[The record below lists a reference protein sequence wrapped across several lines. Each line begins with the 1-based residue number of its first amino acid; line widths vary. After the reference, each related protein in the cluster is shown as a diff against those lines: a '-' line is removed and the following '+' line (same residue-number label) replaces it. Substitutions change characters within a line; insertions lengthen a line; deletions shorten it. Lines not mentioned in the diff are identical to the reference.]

1 MEWGGVWALDYYG
14 VLSFSAQYSCRETNA
29 FAFCPWNCRTT
40 RAEAIG
46 CTISAGN
53 HNRWHQGEHA
63 GRMPCLVTDRLT
75 EWDTRRDEGLKSSR
89 KVSTGWIITCTL
101 CINYPIFFFPSESH
115 NEMDGYHLPFAV
127 EESKLNSSE
136 VLRLHRESGQVPDCF
151 QNLDAEVH
159 GMITGLQSGVI
170 RSRCLCK
177 CKQQTHTGTG
187 QKIKTY

>member
-1 MEWGGVWALDYYG
+1 MRALDYYG

-89 KVSTGWIITCTL
+89 KVSSGWIITCTL
-101 CINYPIFFFPSESH
+101 CINYPIFFFLLRVTMRWMVIISHLQWRNLSLIQVKRWGFTESQGKCQIVSKTW
-115 NEMDGYHLPFAV
+115 MLKSMAWLPAY
-127 EESKLNSSE
+127 SLG
-136 VLRLHRESGQVPDCF
+136 L
-151 QNLDAEVH
+151 LDP
-159 GMITGLQSGVI
+159 GVCANANNKPTQAQA
-170 RSRCLCK
+170 RK
-177 CKQQTHTGTG
+177 
-187 QKIKTY
+187 